1 MAYIKIT
8 FNKTY
13 KQYEEKTC
21 NSRNMFVS
29 FIILIQRLF
38 LINNFYNN
46 AEKILVTPSINLS
59 NLVDFSYSSI
69 LKCLHLSKSSKTEH
83 LTYMLFPYRI

>member
-21 NSRNMFVS
+21 NSLNMFVS

-38 LINNFYNN
+38 LINNF
-46 AEKILVTPSINLS
+46 L
-59 NLVDFSYSSI
+59 
-69 LKCLHLSKSSKTEH
+69 
-83 LTYMLFPYRI
+83 